1 MTMNIL
7 NKALIAAAIATV
19 AAPCSIA
26 QTSQRLT
33 ADKTN
38 EYGLIYTLPSTN
50 VEITVCIER
59 TVRQPGQFHNY
70 ARKYLNVSDAIMRTD
85 ESVKVTQVV
94 LNSFGVA
101 DPSKRYLAQFK
112 NGSTPFMNIGPEN
125 APLNINTEE
134 TYIVP
139 TATITEPEEPEENP
153 LDTEAARQAITQEM
167 IQSSSTAKKAELA
180 AARIYELREARN
192 EIISGRSDQSF
203 PDGKALQL
211 ALDNLAAQE
220 AALTAM
226 FVGTTT
232 VYHDIRS
239 FTFVPTKENI
249 SNKVIARVSPLAGFV
264 GTADLSGA
272 PLTLSMHIDELGE
285 LPVNE
290 KGVTK
295 TFPKGGV
302 AYCIPG
308 KATFTVRYDNR
319 EVASSTFD
327 IAQLGVVFGL
337 DPGMFTDKKAPAF
350 VIFNPVT
357 GAVTELGTVR

>member
-1 MTMNIL
+1 MNIKKISAVL
-7 NKALIAAAIATV
+7 LTV
-19 AAPCSIA
+19 ASAALPQNVWA

-33 ADKTN
+33 ADKTT

-50 VEITVCIER
+50 VEISVCIER
-59 TVRQPGQFHNY
+59 TVRRPGQFHNY
-70 ARKYLNVSDAIMRTD
+70 AKKYLNVSDAIMRSD

-94 LNSFGVA
+94 LNSYGVA
-101 DPSKRYLAQFK
+101 DTARRYIAQFK
-112 NGSTPFMNIGPEN
+112 NGATPFMNINSEN

-139 TATITEPEEPEENP
+139 AATLSEPDEPAPNP
-153 LDTEAARQAITQEM
+153 LETDAARQAITQEM

-211 ALDNLAAQE
+211 ALDNLSAQE
-220 AALTAM
+220 AALTTM
-226 FVGTTT
+226 FMGTVT
-232 VYHDIRS
+232 VTYDMQT
-239 FTFVPTKENI
+239 FTFVPGDEDIN
-249 SNKVIARVSPLAGFV
+249 NKVIARVSPIAGFV
-264 GTADLSGA
+264 PAADLSGA
-272 PLTLSMHIDELGE
+272 PISISMRIDSEGE

-290 KGVTK
+290 KGETK

-319 EVASSTFD
+319 TMATSTFD

-337 DPGMFTDKKAPAF
+337 NPAMFTDRKAPAYA
-350 VIFNPVT
+350 VFNPTT
-357 GAVTELGTVR
+357 GALVELGTK

>member
-1 MTMNIL
+1 MNIIKKTTL
-7 NKALIAAAIATV
+7 AATV
-19 AAPCSIA
+19 ALTAAAFANA

-50 VEITVCIER
+50 VEVSVCIQR
-59 TVRQPGQFHNY
+59 TVRKPGQFHNY
-70 ARKYLNVSDAIMRTD
+70 AKKYLNASDAIMRPD

-94 LNSFGVA
+94 LNSYGVA
-101 DPSKRYLAQFK
+101 DPEKRYLAQFK
-112 NGSTPFMNIGPEN
+112 NGSTPYMSVSSEN
-125 APLNINTEE
+125 TPLNINTEE

-139 TATITEPEEPEENP
+139 SASIAEPEEPAENP
-153 LDTEAARQAITQEM
+153 LESEAARQAVTQEM

-211 ALDNLAAQE
+211 ALDNLSAQE

-226 FVGTTT
+226 FLGTTIVSYDMAT
-232 VYHDIRS
+232 YTIEPGDED
-239 FTFVPTKENI
+239 FA
-249 SNKVIARVSPLAGFV
+249 NKVIARISPVAGFV
-264 GTADLSGA
+264 NPSDLSGE
-272 PLTLSMHIDELGE
+272 PLTLSMTIDEKGE

-308 KATFTVRYDNR
+308 KATFTVRYENR
-319 EVASSTFD
+319 TLATATFD
-327 IAQLGVVFGL
+327 IAQAGVVFGL

-350 VIFNPVT
+350 VVFNPTT
-357 GAVTELGTVR
+357 GAIVELGTK